1 MKKTSIITA
10 VILLLFTLSTFAQKS
25 YSEFQS
31 SYKPHNKLN
40 EPNNNAVKVLGYMES
55 PSIAGIME
63 EYAKNKDKRMFQ
75 LIISSIERKKAGEVL
90 DAMKSKLAIKG
101 LNMIDKEWVLE
112 AAYYMS
118 EKTYNELS
126 PKIDALKNY

>member
-1 MKKTSIITA
+1 MKKLSILTT
-10 VILLLFTLSTFAQKS
+10 VVLLLLTLSTSAQKT
-25 YSEFQS
+25 YAEFQS

-40 EPNNNAVKVLGYMES
+40 EPNNNAVKVVGYMES
-55 PSIAGIME
+55 PSLAGIME
-63 EYAKNKDKRMFQ
+63 EYAKDKDKRMFQ

-90 DAMKSKLAIKG
+90 DAMKPKLAIKG

-126 PKIDALKNY
+126 SKVDAIKNY